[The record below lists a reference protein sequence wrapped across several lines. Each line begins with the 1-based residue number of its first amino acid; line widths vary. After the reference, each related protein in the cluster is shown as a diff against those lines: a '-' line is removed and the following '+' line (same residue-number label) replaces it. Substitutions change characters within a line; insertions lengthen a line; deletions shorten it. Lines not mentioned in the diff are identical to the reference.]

1 MRVLL
6 FFKRIVVQIDN
17 LAVEISI
24 YGKRDVSNLCAGKR
38 QTLTLSGYELRT
50 LPLTRPLDCYVDD

>member
-17 LAVEISI
+17 LVVEISI

-38 QTLTLSGYELRT
+38 QTLTLSGNELRT
-50 LPLTRPLDCYVDD
+50 LPHTKAA

>member
-1 MRVLL
+1 MTKRVIL
-6 FFKRIVVQIDN
+6 FFKRKSYIV
-17 LAVEISI
+17 VEISI